1 MGKSK
6 TDQLDVDFIGS
17 QEPLTIEEQNA
28 ISECIAAQKK
38 GKAGSKSTKKKSKK
52 AEV

>member
-6 TDQLDVDFIGS
+6 SYPMDVDFIGS
-17 QEPLTIEEQNA
+17 REPLTIEDQNA
-28 ISECIAAQKK
+28 ISEYIAAQKK

-52 AEV
+52 AED